1 MFWVGCASSSARPCC
16 CAPTKLRVRVYVTAS
31 ARCYLRYRSWGPQGK
46 KAEKTPVIQNS
57 AATRVAKAPSTMSV
71 ANPFDDSALLAGLSE
86 DSFVRA
92 LSSHFAKI
100 NKKIDAVHGSVKRR
114 WASAPSVSRC
124 PRMPSC
130 RPAAARSFARLISLR
145 APIALAAG
153 TRGTGRVRTARSS
166 TPTLRPRALRAPP
179 RLSHLARPRPRP
191 RLAWRVRRRPL
202 RGCLCAVPRPTAAPP
217 PPPAGRRR
225 SRPSFLRCTITRR
238 ARSPPLPRAPCWRA
252 LPASAAA
259 CSRHRPTGLRSG
271 ALTMSASS

>member
-1 MFWVGCASSSARPCC
+1 VGTTRKKSRKNAGHPDFSGN
-16 CAPTKLRVRVYVTAS
+16 TA
-31 ARCYLRYRSWGPQGK
+31 A
-46 KAEKTPVIQNS
+46 
-57 AATRVAKAPSTMSV
+57 RVAKAPSTMSV

-92 LSSHFAKI
+92 LSLSPAILQKKI
-100 NKKIDAVHGSVKRR
+100 KKIDAVHGSVKRR